1 MAGKRMLKSMLSLL
15 VCGLLFAIIPSR
27 VYSEAVF
34 LKNGTIAEGVITAED
49 DAKITLD
56 PVSGEKITIP
66 RSNIL
71 RILVHKRYKDQI
83 YLTRTD
89 GFTYEGFIVNEDNT
103 KITLR
108 TSLDSSKEINV
119 PRDAVVTIS
128 RKKPSEKIIPAVHY
142 SSVFL
147 KDGEI
152 IDCRIV
158 REGIRFIEVSP
169 FEGER
174 RMDIL
179 VDVKIR
185 FDKRDRSRLVLSMGS
200 NIFRKGNRVELGS
213 LAAAYGGGGHSG
225 AASCSF
231 PACDAGDIIAEIT
244 GVLERQ

>member
-174 RMDIL
+174 RIIQRADIMRIQYNNSYKNK
-179 VDVKIR
+179 KI
-185 FDKRDRSRLVLSMGS
+185 FSKRDGTRIEGYIMEENDKEYIYRKELSSPEEG
-200 NIFRKGNRVELGS
+200 RVFKSDLS
-213 LAAAYGGGGHSG
+213 SISG
-225 AASCSF
+225 
-231 PACDAGDIIAEIT
+231 T
-244 GVLERQ
+244 